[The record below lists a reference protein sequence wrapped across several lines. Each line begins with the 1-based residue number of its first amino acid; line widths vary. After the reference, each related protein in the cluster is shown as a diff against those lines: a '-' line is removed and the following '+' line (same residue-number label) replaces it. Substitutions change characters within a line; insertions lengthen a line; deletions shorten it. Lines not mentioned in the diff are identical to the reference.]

1 MDIGDAFERLTAT
14 PDDDLGMQRT
24 FDVGLTL
31 EELHHG
37 VNKTVTHVRK
47 TQATEGGSVEE
58 ERRTLTLAVPP
69 GCESGRRFV
78 FEGEGNS
85 RPEMEPG
92 PVVYNVAQLKHPTF
106 SRAGADLVHV
116 ARLPL
121 IDGLCGAALRIP
133 TLDGRTLDIPV
144 SDVVDSGARKVV
156 VGEGMARG
164 DGTRGDLIIVFDLV
178 FPRTLSPAQRNLMRA
193 AFFFPGRKPTP
204 AATKAATAF
213 LNAAND
219 GVAGWC
225 TQGK

>member
-1 MDIGDAFERLTAT
+1 
-14 PDDDLGMQRT
+14 
-24 FDVGLTL
+24 
-31 EELHHG
+31 
-37 VNKTVTHVRK
+37 
-47 TQATEGGSVEE
+47 
-58 ERRTLTLAVPP
+58 
-69 GCESGRRFV
+69 
-78 FEGEGNS
+78 
-85 RPEMEPG
+85 MEPG

-178 FPRTLSPAQRNLMRA
+178 FPRTLSRRSATSCEPLFLSGAETNPGSDKGGGGVSQRRERRRRRVVHAGKVRRA
-193 AFFFPGRKPTP
+193 FRGVRIVEEWNECDSMVRRLDSSRARSPGSFSSSSRAPDLSRRLTRIFWRVWSP
-204 AATKAATAF
+204 SHPPP
-213 LNAAND
+213 
-219 GVAGWC
+219 VRS
-225 TQGK
+225 